1 MKLFFP
7 ARPKSIAGRLLIFS
21 GIFVTLALVVA
32 SAILWLALNAV
43 IREQIDQR
51 LDTQIGALASAVTHG
66 PDGRLELSTILDAPP
81 FDRPGSGWYW
91 QVEGTGQRLASHS
104 LLDGTIDAPP
114 PRQDFLHMLTAMPT
128 PGEGRQNGRKLYL
141 RQSSRDI
148 DGEMVLI
155 TVTAPEGALVDPAV
169 RALFWLV
176 PCMLLLGVVLLA
188 GTLWQIRFGLRPLKS
203 MAAGID
209 AINRGEQSRLQDEAT
224 VELAPLASKTNALIQ
239 ANAER
244 LAATRIQFANLAHGL
259 KTPVASLLLALDGR
273 NDPDGAL
280 RDLALRIDNRIKH
293 HLSSARRVMAS
304 SGTVARTE
312 VAKSLADIH
321 GAISLIH
328 AERGIAFKADVT
340 NGLAVACEESD
351 VEEMLGNLMD
361 NAFKWASSRVTA
373 VAVRDGA
380 FVRITFEDD
389 GPGIP
394 QERIKAV
401 LLPGVREDERVPG
414 DGFGLTIVTE
424 MAGLYGGS
432 LVLEPASPTGLRAIL
447 RLPAAVYRA

>member
-1 MKLFFP
+1 MSFLSR
-7 ARPKSIAGRLLIFS
+7 RPKSIAGRLLIFS

-51 LDTQIGALASAVTHG
+51 LDTQIGALASALTHDPG
-66 PDGRLELSTILDAPP
+66 GRLELSTSLDAPP

-91 QVEGTGQRLASHS
+91 QVEGSGQRLASHS

-114 PRQDFLHMLTAMPT
+114 PRQDFLHMLTATPT
-128 PGEGRQNGRKLYL
+128 PGEGRQNGDRLYL
-141 RQSSRDI
+141 RQSSRNI
-148 DGEMVLI
+148 DGAMVLI
-155 TVTAPEGALVDPAV
+155 TVTAPQGALIDPAL

-176 PCMLLLGVVLLA
+176 PCMLLLGAVLLA
-188 GTLWQIRFGLRPLKS
+188 GTFWQIRFGLRPLKS
-203 MAAGID
+203 MAADID
-209 AINRGEQSRLQDEAT
+209 AINRGERSRLKAQAT
-224 VELAPLASKTNALIQ
+224 VELAPLASKTNALLQ
-239 ANAER
+239 SNEER
-244 LAATRIQFANLAHGL
+244 MAATRIQFANLAHGL
-259 KTPVASLLLALDGR
+259 KTPVASLLLGLDGR

-293 HLSSARRVMAS
+293 HLSAARRVMAS
-304 SGTVARTE
+304 SGTVARTG
-312 VAKSLADIH
+312 VAASVTDIH
-321 GAISLIH
+321 GAIGRIH
-328 AERGIAFKADVT
+328 ADRGIAFTADIAAEVS
-340 NGLAVACEESD
+340 VACEESD

-361 NAFKWASSRVTA
+361 NAFKWASSSVD
-373 VAVRDGA
+373 VNAVRDGQ
-380 FVRITFEDD
+380 FVSITVDDD

-394 QERIKAV
+394 QERLQAV

-432 LVLEPASPTGLRAIL
+432 LALHQAKPTGLRAIL
-447 RLPAAVYRA
+447 RLPAAIGES